1 MTISRERKYKMKKI
15 INLTPHTI
23 NVVLEDRTIEIPS
36 SGVARCSQTT
46 VPVGEING
54 IPLTATTF
62 GEVIDLPEPTE
73 DTLFIVSRLI
83 MSACPERNDL
93 LCPNELV
100 RDEEGKIIGC
110 KSFAV
115 N

>member
-1 MTISRERKYKMKKI
+1 MKNI

-36 SGVARCSQTT
+36 SGVARCSQSSQL
-46 VPVGEING
+46 VGEVNG

>member
-1 MTISRERKYKMKKI
+1 MKNKKI

-23 NVVLEDRTIEIPS
+23 NVVLDNKTIEIPS

-54 IPLTATTF
+54 IPLTSTTF

-73 DTLFIVSRLI
+73 DTLFVVSRLI
-83 MSACPERNDL
+83 MSACPTRTDL
-93 LCPNELV
+93 LVPNDMV
-100 RDEEGKIIGC
+100 RDEEGKVIGC